1 MRRNVLVEIKTQG
14 SQKRSEP
21 RRVMSGLAGAGP
33 AFLASLLVCL
43 TSGPVASAQEEA
55 APIAQASGQIEE
67 VVVVGSRRRDRS
79 AADSPVPVDVIGGDD
94 FLAHGNTDMDD
105 LLAALVPS
113 YNVAQEPISDA
124 ATFIRPA
131 TLRSLP
137 PDATLVLVNGKRRHR
152 AAVIALLGAGI
163 SGGSQGPDL
172 SAIPAIALDR
182 LEVLR
187 DGASAQYGS
196 DAIAGIMNFVLK
208 EDTSG
213 ATVDAKW
220 GSHYEGDGD
229 SLTVAANAGFA
240 LSDAGFANLS
250 FEFKEVDPT
259 SRSAQRGDAQ
269 ALISAGNS
277 SVRQPAAQIW
287 GAPEISDDFKFV
299 GNFGI
304 DLGNGSEAYAF
315 GNWSERQVEGG
326 FYYRNP
332 HTRGGVFRGPVLD
345 AKGKEVKLAVGDR
358 PSQGDLDAEKAL
370 VYEDGSPVTNRA
382 GITVTFD
389 GVYPSHVLDGNGN
402 RVFLAKGDSPDQDD
416 LDEGKPLIYDDDS
429 DYGVAVT
436 DRAGITRTVK
446 VADLSG
452 DMSGNCPIVR
462 IVDYVAD
469 QSALAQIAGDPNC
482 YSLIE
487 KFPGGF
493 TPQFGGYVHDLSLV
507 GGVRGYLGE
516 AWFYD
521 LSASVGR
528 SNAQFY
534 IYNTINPQLFS
545 RRNDIPVHYEAGA
558 YTETDRVINFD
569 LSKPFDMGLWGPVN
583 VAFGLEYRDE
593 TFRIDNGEPDSFFI
607 DPNLAAQ
614 GFVVGSNGFPG
625 FQPGDA
631 GENTLRAFAAWVDL
645 ESDVSEHVLLGG
657 ALRYENYADFGN
669 TLDGKVAVRIQVSD
683 NVALR
688 AAASTGFRVPT
699 AGQANLRNVTTEFQA
714 GMLADIATLPPTNL
728 IAQQK
733 GAQALT
739 PEESTNITLGAVF
752 HAGDLNVTV
761 DYYSIEIEDR
771 ISFTSRFDL
780 TEEDI
785 AALLAVGVSD
795 ATSFASVRFFS
806 NQQTVKASGIDVV
819 ATLPFDLAGGVSN
832 VTLTANW
839 SDIELVEFNP
849 DFTSNNRRLQIEQG
863 RPDSRLTLTW
873 THLMGQWRLMAR
885 ARHYGGYYD
894 APTNDGDVAFFPE
907 PELLFDVEVVYDITP
922 KLSLLVGLQNAF
934 DEYPDENPHGEVAGL
949 IYPEQSPFG
958 FNGGYRYLRATWSW
972 E

>member
-1 MRRNVLVEIKTQG
+1 MRT
-14 SQKRSEP
+14 
-21 RRVMSGLAGAGP
+21 RREFLTEERAPDGRRWLGITSAFGGAGTVSFAILL
-33 AFLASLLVCL
+33 AFL
-43 TSGPVASAQEEA
+43 TTGPVASAQEEA
-55 APIAQASGQIEE
+55 APVEQASGQIEE

-208 EDTSG
+208 EDASG
-213 ATVDAKW
+213 MTLDAKW
-220 GSHYEGDGD
+220 GSYFEGDGD
-229 SLTVAANAGFA
+229 GLTIAANAGFG

-250 FEFKEVDPT
+250 FEFKEQDPT

-269 ALISAGNS
+269 ALIDAGNTH
-277 SVRQPAAQIW
+277 VRQPAAQIW

-326 FYYRNP
+326 FYFRNP

-345 AKGKEVKLAVGDR
+345 
-358 PSQGDLDAEKAL
+358 
-370 VYEDGSPVTNRA
+370 DGT
-382 GITVTFD
+382 
-389 GVYPSHVLDGNGN
+389 
-402 RVFLAKGDSPDQDD
+402 K
-416 LDEGKPLIYDDDS
+416 
-429 DYGVAVT
+429 
-436 DRAGITRTVK
+436 TVK
-446 VADLSG
+446 VADLTG
-452 DMSGNCPIVR
+452 DMSGNCPVVR
-462 IVDYVAD
+462 IVNDRPDAD
-469 QSALAQIAGDPNC
+469 ALAQIANDPNC

-493 TPQFGGYVHDLSLV
+493 TPQFGGYIHDLALV
-507 GGVRGYLGE
+507 GGVRGMLGD

-521 LSASVGR
+521 VSASAGR

-534 IYNTINPQLFS
+534 IYNTINPQLFTQ
-545 RRNDIPVHYEAGA
+545 RNDIDVYYEAGA
-558 YTETDRVINFD
+558 YTETDRVVNLD
-569 LSKPFDMGLWGPVN
+569 LSRPFEVGFWGPLN

-593 TFRIDNGEPDSFFI
+593 TFRIDNGEPNSFFI

-614 GFVVGSNGFPG
+614 GFGVGSNGFPG

-631 GENTLRAFAAWVDL
+631 GENTVRAFAAWLDL

-669 TLDGKVAVRIQVSD
+669 TLDGKVAVRLQVSD
-683 NVALR
+683 DFALR
-688 AAASTGFRVPT
+688 GAVSTGFRVPT

-714 GMLADIATLPPTNL
+714 GFLADIATLPPTNP
-728 IAQQK
+728 IAVQK
-733 GAQALT
+733 GAQPLT
-739 PEESTNITLGAVF
+739 PEESVNITLGAVF
-752 HAGDLNVTV
+752 SAGPLDVTV
-761 DYYSIEIEDR
+761 DYYNIKIEDR
-771 ISFTSRFDL
+771 ISFTSRFNL
-780 TEEDI
+780 TQADI
-785 AALLAVGVSD
+785 DALLAVGVSD

-806 NQQTVKASGIDVV
+806 NQQTVKATGIDVV

-832 VTLTANW
+832 LTLAANW
-839 SDIELVEFNP
+839 QEIDLAEFNP
-849 DFTSNNRRLQIEQG
+849 DFTSDNRREQIERG
-863 RPDSRLTLTW
+863 RPDSRITLSW
-873 THLMGQWRLMAR
+873 THLQGQWRFMAR
-885 ARHYGGYYD
+885 ARQYGEYYD
-894 APTNDGDVAFFPE
+894 APTNDGDVAFYPG
-907 PELLFDVEVVYDITP
+907 PELVFDAELAYQVTP
-922 KLSLLVGLQNAF
+922 TLSLLLGLQNVF

-958 FNGGYRYLRATWSW
+958 FNGGYRYLRATWSPR
-972 E
+972 